1 MIFHPTRTTPI
12 AGFSGQP
19 PISGP
24 PSDLLD
30 SALATDPPSPATAP
44 APDQGRPALP
54 AQVAQALRA
63 GAHHHEQGRLRE
75 AETIYMDS
83 LAAAP
88 GHPDILHLAGLVAYQ
103 LGRPED
109 AVRRIEQA
117 VSADPMIAAFHDNLG
132 LALRAL
138 GRLEEAAVHH
148 RRAAALDRHNAGTH
162 FNLGA
167 ALQALGRQDEAVSSL
182 RRALA
187 IAPDYPEAHA
197 AIASSLARAGKLDQ
211 ALTHVRRA
219 LASRAAYAEGHA
231 TLANILF
238 AQGRSEDALSH
249 YREAARLEPENAEAW
264 RNLAVAQFQTG
275 AHDDAL
281 ASAEKVFARAPGD
294 PDTLFVAAEIEKRR
308 GRGGEAEALYRR
320 LVAAAPEWREARHNL
335 ANLLLERGQLT
346 EARAGYEAV
355 LGGDAPGAARDG
367 DALVGLGRCAQAEGK
382 FGAAEA
388 LYREALAANPGL
400 TIARGNLAAIGALEA
415 TAEEIARLEADLARP
430 DLPLASR
437 IGGQFALG
445 RLHDCAGHHGAAF
458 AAWRAANELQ
468 KRDAAYDPAE
478 HEAMVD
484 ASIAD
489 FGAAVFAARRAH
501 GDPSQAPIFIVGMP
515 RSGTTMAEQIL
526 ASHPA
531 VAAGGERSHLAE
543 VARVLGWPPA
553 AALKR
558 LDEAGTQALAARYLE
573 AGPSLPA
580 GDGRT
585 TDKLP
590 GNLTNLWLAA
600 LLFPHARI
608 IHCRRD
614 PMDTGLSCY
623 AEDFG
628 RRLPF
633 TTDLGQIGHYF
644 RHTQRLMAHW
654 RAVLGVPIHDFI
666 YEDAVSDPKAAIG
679 ALLAFCGLPWNDRC
693 LAFHQTERTIL
704 SASNWQVRQPLH
716 ASSVGRWRHYGSE
729 LEPLRRALAGDVP

>member
-1 MIFHPTRTTPI
+1 MATN
-12 AGFSGQP
+12 
-19 PISGP
+19 
-24 PSDLLD
+24 PS
-30 SALATDPPSPATAP
+30 SPATTP

-54 AQVAQALRA
+54 AQVAQALSA

-83 LAAAP
+83 LTAAP

-109 AVRRIEQA
+109 AVSRIGQA
-117 VSADPMIAAFHDNLG
+117 IAADPMIAAFHDNIG

-138 GRLEEAAVHH
+138 GRLEEAADHH
-148 RRAAALDRHNAGTH
+148 RRAAVLDRHNAGTH
-162 FNLGA
+162 FNLGV
-167 ALQALGRQDEAVSSL
+167 ALQALGRQDEAVASL

-219 LASRAAYAEGHA
+219 LASRPAYAEGHA

-264 RNLAVAQFQTG
+264 RNLSVAQFQTG

-335 ANLLLERGQLT
+335 ANLLLERGQLA
-346 EARAGYEAV
+346 EARAHYEAV
-355 LGGDAPGAARDG
+355 LTGARDG
-367 DALVGLGRCAQAEGK
+367 EALVGLGRCAQAEGK
-382 FGAAEA
+382 FGEAEA
-388 LYREALAANPGL
+388 LYREALGANPDL
-400 TIARGNLAAIGALEA
+400 ASAQRNLAAIGALKP
-415 TAEEIARLEADLARP
+415 TAEEIARLETSLARP
-430 DLPLASR
+430 ELPLGPCIS
-437 IGGQFALG
+437 GQFALG
-445 RLHDCAGHHGAAF
+445 RLHDSAGHHGAAF

-468 KRDAAYDPAE
+468 NRDAAYDPAE
-478 HEAMVD
+478 HEAVVD

-489 FGAAVFAARRAH
+489 FGAEVFAARAAR
-501 GDPSQAPIFIVGMP
+501 GDPSRAPIFIVGMP

-543 VARVLGWPPA
+543 IARVLGWPPA

-558 LDEAGTQALAARYLE
+558 LDEADPRALAARYLE
-573 AGPSLPA
+573 AGPKLPV
-580 GDGRT
+580 GDGRM
-585 TDKLP
+585 TDKMP
-590 GNLTNLWLAA
+590 GNLMNLWLAA
-600 LLFPHARI
+600 LLFPHARV

-633 TTDLGQIGHYF
+633 TTDLGHIGHYF

-654 RAVLGVPIHDFI
+654 REVLGVPIHDFI
-666 YEDAVSDPKAAIG
+666 YEDAVSDPKATIG
-679 ALLAFCGLPWNDRC
+679 ALLAFCGLTWNDRC
-693 LAFHQTERTIL
+693 LSFHQTERTIL
-704 SASNWQVRQPLH
+704 SASNWQVRQPLY
-716 ASSVGRWRHYGSE
+716 ASSVGRWRRYGSE
-729 LEPLRRALAGDVP
+729 LEPLRRALAEGAP